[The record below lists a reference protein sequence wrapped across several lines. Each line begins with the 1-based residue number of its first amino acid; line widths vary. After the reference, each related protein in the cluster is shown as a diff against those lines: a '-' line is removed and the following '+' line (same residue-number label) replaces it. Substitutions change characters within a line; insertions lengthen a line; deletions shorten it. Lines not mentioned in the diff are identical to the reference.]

1 MLESV
6 AELLFK
12 VNESPLLPWE
22 TIMRFDAEAQ
32 GYSLEESRRRMEEV
46 YNTMKLSIERYDGSL
61 RSNSGFVGGD
71 GALMEQALLKDNLI
85 GGSYLNEVIAYALK
99 MGENNACMKRIAA
112 APTAGACGVIPAVL
126 LPLVNGGEV
135 TDSEAVESLYISAAF
150 GQIIAYRASIS
161 GAEGGCQAEIGTASA
176 MAAAQLVTLRGGT
189 IEAAAQA
196 CATALSNLMGLV
208 CDPVA
213 GLVEIPC
220 VKRNVIGA
228 VGAVA
233 AANMALAGIVGH
245 IPPDEVIDSMGE
257 VGRLLPSSLRETG
270 KGGLANTPTGK
281 RIAESFCG
289 SCKNYEV

>member
-12 VNESPLLPWE
+12 VNESSFLPWE
-22 TIMRFDAEAQ
+22 TIMRLDAEDQ
-32 GYSLEESRRRMEEV
+32 GYSFEESRRRMEKV
-46 YNTMKLSIERYDGSL
+46 YNTMKISIEQYDGSL
-61 RSNSGFVGGD
+61 RSNSGLVGGD
-71 GALMEQALLKDNLI
+71 GALMEQALLNGNLI
-85 GGSYLNEVIAYALK
+85 GDSYINEVISYALK

-126 LPLVNGGEV
+126 LPLVNSGEI

-176 MAAAQLVTLRGGT
+176 MAAAQLVMLRGGT

-196 CATALSNLMGLV
+196 CAMALSNLMGLV

-228 VGAVA
+228 VSAVA

-257 VGRLLPSSLRETG
+257 VGRILPSSLRETG

-281 RIAESFCG
+281 RIAESFFG
-289 SCKNYEV
+289 GCKNGGI